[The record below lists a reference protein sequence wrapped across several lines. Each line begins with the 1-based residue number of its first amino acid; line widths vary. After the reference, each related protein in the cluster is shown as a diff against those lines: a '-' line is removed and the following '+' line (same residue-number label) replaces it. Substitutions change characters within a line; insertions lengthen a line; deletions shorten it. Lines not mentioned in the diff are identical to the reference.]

1 MKAVA
6 TPSKAP
12 IAQTLAASQ
21 VEGAS
26 GILAVSRGRLKRL
39 FCLDEGFLAF
49 AASNLIEEQFPELL
63 VQLGL
68 LAPLARAEILAEAA
82 KRKVKF
88 GAVLEERRAVRTEDL
103 RGAMERHVEALLS
116 SCLEWPDGKANFDR
130 GHPALDGEITVRLA
144 PIPLILS
151 HARRY
156 PAALAAVRIRIGP
169 PDLRPV
175 ASAAMAAAAA
185 ALEPEPAR
193 RFVLDHADGA
203 ATAGAIAKSCPHGE
217 EPALRA
223 IYGLLLAGILQSAD
237 ERAEAGS
244 RVEKV
249 AEPEITRDEVE
260 ARLAGASESDHYRTL
275 GIERGASREQVREA
289 YYALARRYHPDR
301 FRSGPLR
308 NLRERVENFFT
319 LVTEAYN
326 TLYNPDR
333 RAEYDTEITP
343 AAQAE
348 SGRSGDA
355 AHIARQ
361 NFLRGRQLAERK
373 RLAEAVVFLENAVR
387 MEPGVAEYRLELG
400 LLLVRS
406 PRRREDAE
414 RHLIAAAGIN
424 PSMAKAYLGLGQL
437 YQRAGRKADAARLFR
452 EVLRWEP
459 ANAEAS
465 ALLAS
470 LGVTGEESKPGG
482 PLRAI
487 LKG

>member
-1 MKAVA
+1 LKGVPASRQ
-6 TPSKAP
+6 TR
-12 IAQTLAASQ
+12 IAQTLAAGQ

-26 GILAVSRGRLKRL
+26 GILAACRGRLRRL
-39 FCLDEGFLAF
+39 FCLDRGLLAF
-49 AASNLIEEQFPELL
+49 AASNLLEEQFPEVL

-68 LAPLARAEILAEAA
+68 LAPAARADIVAEAA
-82 KRKVKF
+82 RRKARF
-88 GAVLEERRAVRTEDL
+88 GAVLEERRVVRAEDL

-116 SCLEWPDGKANFDR
+116 SCLEWPDGTAAFDS

-144 PIPLILS
+144 PISLILS

-156 PAALAAVRIRIGP
+156 PAALGALRVRIGP

-175 ASAAMAAAAA
+175 ASPEMAAAAA
-185 ALEPEPAR
+185 ALEPDAAR
-193 RFVLDHADGA
+193 RFVLDRADGVT
-203 ATAGAIAKSCPHGE
+203 TAGGIAKSCPQGE

-223 IYGLLLAGILQSAD
+223 IYGLLLAGILRPAD
-237 ERAEAGS
+237 EHAEAGA
-244 RVEKV
+244 RVEKGV
-249 AEPEITRDEVE
+249 ESELTREEVE
-260 ARLAGASESDHYRTL
+260 ARLALASESDHYRTL
-275 GIERGASREQVREA
+275 GIARGASRDRVREA

-301 FRSGPLR
+301 FRSGHLE
-308 NLRERVENFFT
+308 NLRERVETFFA

-326 TLYNPDR
+326 TLYNPER
-333 RAEYDTEITP
+333 RAEYDSQAT
-343 AAQAE
+343 AASQAE
-348 SGRSGDA
+348 TGRPGDS

-373 RLAEAVVFLENAVR
+373 RLAEAAVFLENAAR
-387 MEPGVAEYRLELG
+387 AEPGVAEYRLELG
-400 LLLVRS
+400 LLLGRS

-414 RHLIAAAGIN
+414 RHLIAAAELN
-424 PSMAKAYLGLGQL
+424 PSMARAYYGLGQL
-437 YQRAGRKADAARLFR
+437 YQRAGRKADAARMFR

-459 ANAEAS
+459 ANAHVS

-470 LGVTGEESKPGG
+470 IGVTAEEAMPGG

>member
-6 TPSKAP
+6 TLRVTR
-12 IAQTLAASQ
+12 IAQTLAARQ

-26 GILAVSRGRLKRL
+26 GILAASRGRLRRL
-39 FCLDEGFLAF
+39 FCLDRGFLAF
-49 AASNLIEEQFPELL
+49 AASNLLEEQFPELL

-68 LAPLARAEILAEAA
+68 LAPAARAEILAEAA
-82 KRKVKF
+82 QRKVKF
-88 GAVLEERRAVRTEDL
+88 GVVLEERRVVRAEDL

-116 SCLEWPDGKANFDR
+116 SCIEWPDGTATFDSGR
-130 GHPALDGEITVRLA
+130 PALDGEITVRLA
-144 PIPLILS
+144 PISLILS

-156 PAALAAVRIRIGP
+156 PAALDAVRVRIGP

-203 ATAGAIAKSCPHGE
+203 ATAGEVAKSCPHGE

-237 ERAEAGS
+237 ERAEAGP
-244 RVEKV
+244 RVEKG
-249 AEPEITRDEVE
+249 AEPELTRAEIE
-260 ARLAGASESDHYRTL
+260 ARLALASESDHYRAL
-275 GIERGASREQVREA
+275 GLDRGASRERVRDA
-289 YYALARRYHPDR
+289 YYAIARRYHPDR
-301 FRSGPLR
+301 FRSGPLGD
-308 NLRERVENFFT
+308 LRERVEAFFAM
-319 LVTEAYN
+319 VTEAYN
-326 TLYNPDR
+326 TLYNPER
-333 RAEYDTEITP
+333 RAEYDSQISP

-348 SGRSGDA
+348 TGRPGDT

-387 MEPGVAEYRLELG
+387 MEPSVAEYRLELG

-414 RHLIAAAGIN
+414 RHLIAAAEIN
-424 PSMAKAYLGLGQL
+424 PSMARAYSGLGQL
-437 YQRAGRKADAARLFR
+437 YQRAGRKADAARMFR

-459 ANAEAS
+459 THAQAS

-470 LGVTGEESKPGG
+470 LGVTGEEAKPGG